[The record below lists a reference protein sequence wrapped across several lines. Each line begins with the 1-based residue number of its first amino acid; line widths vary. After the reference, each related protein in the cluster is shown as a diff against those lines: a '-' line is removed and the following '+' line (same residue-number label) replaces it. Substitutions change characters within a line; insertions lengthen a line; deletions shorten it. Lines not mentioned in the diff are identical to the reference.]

1 VRVAWAAGTALIV
14 MADGVGGLPFG
25 GQAAEAATSHA
36 FRRLRRELP
45 RALAVG
51 VEGVRTLLLS
61 TVWSTAGHVAA
72 EARARGLR
80 RTEDGLCTTLILAV
94 ALAEVYVVV
103 WIGDGGAHVLRGKEK
118 VERLLVP
125 HKSPD
130 APTLLEAAIGP
141 ETDGAPSWSITPRR
155 PGDVFLVT
163 TDGVADQFDAGVVA
177 RLHAAIA
184 RSRTRAK
191 PALQD
196 LLGELASQKNA
207 FGRYTFTDNLTAAL
221 VLTAGMPVTDAP
233 EAHEQDPTSMP
244 SPATIKTRS
253 RGRAA
258 AIAQENRRRSG
269 TV

>member
-1 VRVAWAAGTALIV
+1 MAWVASTALIV
-14 MADGVGGLPFG
+14 MADGVGGLPLG
-25 GQAAEAATSHA
+25 GEAAEAATAHA

-45 RALAVG
+45 TALAVG

-61 TVWSTAGHVAA
+61 TLWSAAGQVAA

-94 ALAEVYVVV
+94 ALTEVYVVV

-118 VERLLVP
+118 VEGLLAP

-155 PGDVFLVT
+155 PGDIFLVT
-163 TDGVADQFDAGVVA
+163 TDGVADRFDAAVVT

-184 RSRTRAK
+184 RSGAHAK
-191 PALQD
+191 RALQD
-196 LLGELASQKNA
+196 LLGDLAGQRNA
-207 FGRYTFTDNLTAAL
+207 FGRFVFTDNLTAAL
-221 VLTAGMPVTDAP
+221 ALTAGVPATDALD
-233 EAHEQDPTSMP
+233 AQKQDATSVAV
-244 SPATIKTRS
+244 PATIKTRS
-253 RGRAA
+253 RGPAA
-258 AIAQENRRRSG
+258 AIAHESRRRSG
-269 TV
+269 TI

>member
-1 VRVAWAAGTALIV
+1 VAWVASTALIV
-14 MADGVGGLPFG
+14 MADGVGGLPLG
-25 GQAAEAATSHA
+25 GEAAEAATAHA

-45 RALAVG
+45 TALAVG
-51 VEGVRTLLLS
+51 VEGVRTLLLA
-61 TVWSTAGHVAA
+61 TLWSTAGHVAA

-130 APTLLEAAIGP
+130 APTLFEAAIGP
-141 ETDGAPSWSITPRR
+141 ETDGTPSWSITPRR
-155 PGDVFLVT
+155 PGDIFLIT
-163 TDGVADQFDAGVVA
+163 TDGVADQFDATLVA

-184 RSRTRAK
+184 RYRAHAK

-196 LLGELASQKNA
+196 LLGELASQRDA
-207 FGRYTFTDNLTAAL
+207 FGRYIFTDNLTAAL
-221 VLTAGMPVTDAP
+221 VLTAGRTVTDAP
-233 EAHEQDPTSMP
+233 DAHEQDPASGA
-244 SPATIKTRS
+244 SPVSIKPRS
-253 RGRAA
+253 RGRVAA
-258 AIAQENRRRSG
+258 TAHGIRPRSG